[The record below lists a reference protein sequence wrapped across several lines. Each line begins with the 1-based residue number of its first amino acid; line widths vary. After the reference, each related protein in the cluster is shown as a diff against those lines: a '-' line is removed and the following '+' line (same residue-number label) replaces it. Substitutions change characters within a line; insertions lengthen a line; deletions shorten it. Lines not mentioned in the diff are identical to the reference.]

1 MLLASQEGQQM
12 FSNQDSGGISRRI
25 TVRRAAVALGVAA
38 AFAVAPIAAQ
48 AATTAATGTLSG
60 GSISNTAPV
69 ISPFTAT
76 LTGVN
81 QTVDTAVG
89 GWDVDDATGASP
101 GYTVTVTAGVPFNNV
116 TALTASLGSTWMTL
130 TPNQAVADA
139 DNPAPPSTAP
149 VPAGPQALGATA
161 ATIDSAAI
169 NTGSGQW
176 DFPADTGA
184 AASLAV
190 VIPGDAQAGSY
201 SDTLTFTSAPLV

>member
-1 MLLASQEGQQM
+1 M
-12 FSNQDSGGISRRI
+12 FSYQISGGLSRP
-25 TVRRAAVALGVAA
+25 VVLRRAAVALGVAA

-48 AATTAATGTLSG
+48 AATTAATGTLTAG
-60 GSISNTAPV
+60 AVSNTAPA
-69 ISPFTAT
+69 ISPFTAV

-81 QTVDTAVG
+81 QTVRTAVG
-89 GWDVDDATGASP
+89 PWDVDDATGAGP

-139 DNPAPPSTAP
+139 SNPAPASTAP

-161 ATIDSAAI
+161 ATIDSAAV
-169 NTGSGQW
+169 NTGSGMW
-176 DFPADTGA
+176 DFPADAGA

-201 SDTLTFTSAPLV
+201 SDTLTFTSAPLA